1 MKLPRLIAASCAAML
16 ALGTAASMAADPIVI
31 GVSIAQSPPGS
42 VVQGTQVK
50 DGVEIVTKIINDKGG
65 VLGRPLEIVYE
76 DNQGIPEK
84 GRAAAEKL
92 IARDKVVA
100 ITGGHQSSVCLA
112 EIEVAHR
119 YKMPYVN
126 TNCWSDDVR
135 AKGYPEVFNPG
146 NYNTRVSSAMAD
158 TIAALKVKRVV
169 AFAENTDYGIGQ
181 AKLLGDF
188 LKKAAP
194 DTEYKYVALDRA
206 GKDFT
211 PAVLPLRAN
220 PPDVV
225 VNIMLPPAAYIL
237 MNQLYEQGVAPSAQ
251 TWLYDGAGIADYP
264 DFWQNVK
271 KAGKYMLAFGLYHP
285 PDADARAGQAS
296 RADLPAAEQVR
307 AQSPDLPG
315 RRFGAADRPRH
326 RAGQVDRQRGDHQG
340 PAGHGIRRHA
350 RQVPLLAGCRLQI
363 PAVGRH
369 PLRHVP
375 ADRDRPAAEQ
385 DHADPGI
392 GPAAGHR
399 QGRQA
404 GPVTAG
410 RARPSRRAPFQA
422 PAGPRRRQSTGA
434 LLCSQW
440 TCSSTA

>member
-1 MKLPRLIAASCAAML
+1 MPFLKEKSTMKLPRLIAASCAAML

-271 KAGKYMLAFGLYHP
+271 EAGKYMLAFGLYHP
-285 PDADARAGQAS
+285 LMPMPELGKQVGQIYQQQSKSEPNRLIFQAADSVLLIARAIEQAKSTDSAAIIKALQDMEFEGTRGKFRFSQDAGYKYQQWVDIPYVTYQLTEIDQPLSKTTLIQAS
-296 RADLPAAEQVR
+296 GQPLDIAKAVKPAR
-307 AQSPDLPG
+307 
-315 RRFGAADRPRH
+315 
-326 RAGQVDRQRGDHQG
+326 
-340 PAGHGIRRHA
+340 
-350 RQVPLLAGCRLQI
+350 
-363 PAVGRH
+363 
-369 PLRHVP
+369 
-375 ADRDRPAAEQ
+375 
-385 DHADPGI
+385 
-392 GPAAGHR
+392 
-399 QGRQA
+399 
-404 GPVTAG
+404 
-410 RARPSRRAPFQA
+410 
-422 PAGPRRRQSTGA
+422 
-434 LLCSQW
+434 
-440 TCSSTA
+440 